1 MQDSKVMNLIY
12 FLDFKLSPSFEY
24 CV

>member
-1 MQDSKVMNLIY
+1 MNTFN
-12 FLDFKLSPSFEY
+12 FLDFKLSPCFEY